1 MKKVMGIVLILIF
14 VGSSLAAQDPLA
26 IIDTY
31 KRNFARSS
39 LGTKLELLKEAAGYE
54 NTDMG
59 PLYDTSLQF
68 ILDNVALLQTDTLL
82 REMAVLSVNMI
93 RKYGYKPAAANLL
106 SLFKVFRESS
116 VRVPV
121 LLTIAE
127 VGVGN
132 QRVVQELNQFL
143 DTQNVLFRSG
153 VQPDTQVLD
162 ALVYA
167 LGKLGDRSS
176 FSYLFSTYITNYSKI
191 ISDRASVAMAGLEGD
206 FVAYLS
212 EVINKNQAPE
222 KLAALK
228 VGLAN
233 VTLSPEKRGELAEV
247 ALSVG
252 VNSQS
257 PTPVDQVALVDMRAL
272 AARELIAQ
280 SWQKASP
287 VAIRH
292 FYDFQ
297 VSYNRGQVSKNNFLE
312 AIALLGAVGTPE
324 AALAL
329 SIFMQLIN
337 TETEQGKNYDTQ
349 ITLAVINNLGK
360 LGDKAAFDYLLY
372 VGYLQYP
379 DNVKAAAKDALQK
392 LRW

>member
-1 MKKVMGIVLILIF
+1 MRKSICVVLVFAF
-14 VGSSLAAQDPLA
+14 VAGSLAAQDSSTV
-26 IIDTY
+26 IDTY

-54 NTDMG
+54 NADMG

-68 ILDNVALLQTDTLL
+68 ILDNAALLQTDTLL
-82 REMAVLSVNMI
+82 REMAVLSVNMVK
-93 RKYGYKPAAANLL
+93 KYAYKPAAPTLL

-116 VRVPV
+116 VRVPI
-121 LLTIAE
+121 LLTLAD
-127 VGVGN
+127 VAKGN
-132 QRVVQELNQFL
+132 PQVVQELNQFL
-143 DTQNVLFRSG
+143 DTQNALFRSG
-153 VQPDTQVLD
+153 VQPDTQVMD
-162 ALVYA
+162 ALVFA
-167 LGKLGDRSS
+167 LGKLGDRTS
-176 FSYLFSTYITNYSKI
+176 FPYLFSTYISNYSKI
-191 ISDRASVAMAGLEGD
+191 ISDRSSGAMAGLEGD
-206 FVAYLS
+206 FVGYLAD
-212 EVINKNQAPE
+212 VINKNPAQE

-233 VTLSPEKRGELAEV
+233 TTLSPAKRGELGEI

-252 VNSQS
+252 VNTQS
-257 PTPVDQVALVDMRAL
+257 PTPIDQVALVEMRTL
-272 AARELIAQ
+272 AARELNVQA
-280 SWQKASP
+280 WQKASP

-297 VSYNRGQVSKNNFLE
+297 VSYNRGQVSKSNFLE
-312 AIALLGAVGTPE
+312 SIALLGAMGTPE

-337 TETEQGKNYDTQ
+337 TETEQGKNYDAQ
-349 ITLAVINNLGK
+349 ISLAVINNLGK

-379 DNVKAAAKDALQK
+379 DSVKEAAKDALQK